1 MAITDRSARRLALGV
16 DAVTA
21 FVWVFGVALL
31 VTNRARFDGNAAF
44 LFGMFGA
51 TALAYAI
58 TGTMIIRR
66 QPSNVVAWLCL
77 AIGPLILMGL
87 TGTEYAVHARL
98 ISPGSL
104 PAPAWILAL
113 AEPSPILAI
122 AAMVMILHF
131 FPDGHALGRRWLI
144 AAWGT
149 VGAVALGAT
158 GSRLTPHAITDVWS
172 DRLEKLRLV
181 TNDPFGVH
189 ALSGVGRTF
198 QAIGGPLFL
207 VGTIVAVASLFV
219 RRRRADADTRAQLR
233 WLAYVVV
240 AAVVWIL
247 VMVPIMAAVGSD
259 TAAGAV
265 FWIVVTPLVALGP
278 PIAIGIAILRYRLWD
293 IDVVIKKTLIFA
305 VTAGGLAIVSFLVLL
320 LVPVMIVGTGLSGW
334 ERGLFIV
341 GIAIGTLFGPLRRR
355 ARRLA
360 DRLVYGRRATPYE
373 VLTEFSGRIGETYVT
388 DDVLPRM
395 AQVLAKGTGATS
407 ARVLLRV
414 GGELREVAAF
424 GDAATEEHIV
434 PIVHQGEE
442 LGALA
447 VTMPPN
453 DPMNPSKEKLVADL
467 AAQAGFV
474 LRNVRLIEELRE
486 SRRRIVAAQDER
498 AKQLERN
505 IHDGAQQQLV
515 ALAVKLRLTKALVA
529 KDPAAAEASLD
540 QLQADTTTTLED
552 LRDLA
557 RGIYPPLL
565 ADKGL
570 ASALQAQARK
580 AVVPTVVESDGI
592 GRYPQQTEST
602 VYFCV
607 LEALN
612 NIAKYA
618 EASHATV
625 DLAQE
630 DGRLA
635 FTVVDDGLGFDPT
648 LTGYGTGMQGMADR
662 LDAIGGTLAV
672 VSAPGEG
679 TTVSGQITLD
689 SHRGEAG

>member
-1 MAITDRSARRLALGV
+1 MTIADRSARRLAIAL
-16 DAVTA
+16 DALTA
-21 FVWVFGVALL
+21 FIWVFGVGLL
-31 VTNRARFDGNAAF
+31 VANRSHWDGNAAF
-44 LFGMFGA
+44 LFGLYGA
-51 TALAYAI
+51 TALAYSV
-58 TGTMIIRR
+58 TGTMIARR
-66 QPSNVVAWLCL
+66 QPSNMIAWLCL
-77 AIGPLILMGL
+77 AIGPFLLSGL
-87 TGTEYAVHARL
+87 TAAEYFVHARL
-98 ISPGSL
+98 VSPGSL

-113 AEPSPILAI
+113 AAPSPILAMGTI
-122 AAMVMILHF
+122 VMILYF
-131 FPDGHALGRRWLI
+131 FPSGYTLGRFWRI
-144 AAWGT
+144 AAWTTAGSVALGT
-149 VGAVALGAT
+149 VGSLV
-158 GSRLTPHAITDVWS
+158 RPHAITDIWS
-172 DRLEKLRLV
+172 DRLDKLKLV
-181 TNDPFGVH
+181 AADPFGVQ
-189 ALSGVGRTF
+189 ALRDIARVAQTL
-198 QAIGGPLFL
+198 GPLVF
-207 VGTIVAVASLFV
+207 VAGTILAVASLFV

-233 WLAYVVV
+233 WLGYVVV
-240 AAVVWIL
+240 AAVAWIL
-247 VMVPIMAAVGSD
+247 VMIPIMASGGSD
-259 TAAGAV
+259 SAAGPV

-305 VTAGGLAIVSFLVLL
+305 VTAGGLAILSLLVLL
-320 LVPVMIVGTGLSGW
+320 FVPVMIVGTGLSGW
-334 ERGLFIV
+334 ERGLFAV
-341 GIAIGTLFGPLRRR
+341 GVAIGTLFGPLRRR
-355 ARRLA
+355 ARRFA

-373 VLTEFSGRIGETYVT
+373 VLTEFSGKIGGTYVT

-395 AQVLAKGTGATS
+395 AHVLAKGTGATS

-434 PIVHQGEE
+434 PVVHQGDE

-447 VTMPPN
+447 VAMPPN

-467 AAQAGFV
+467 AAQAGLV

-515 ALAVKLRLTKALVA
+515 ALAVRLRLTKALVA
-529 KDPAAAEASLD
+529 NDPAAAAASLD
-540 QLQADTTTTLED
+540 QLQADATTTLED

-570 ASALQAQARK
+570 PSALEAQARK
-580 AVVPTVVESDGI
+580 ASVPTEVDSDGI
-592 GRYPQQTEST
+592 GRYPQQVESA

-612 NIAKYA
+612 NVAKYA
-618 EASHATV
+618 GASRATV
-625 DLAQE
+625 ALAQN
-630 DGRLA
+630 DGDLS
-635 FTVVDDGLGFDPT
+635 FTVTDDGQGFDT
-648 LTGYGTGMQGMADR
+648 ATTSYGTGLQGMADR
-662 LDAIGGTLAV
+662 LDAIGGSFRV

-679 TTVSGQITLD
+679 TTVSGQVALT
-689 SHRGEAG
+689 SHEAAS